1 MQQHA
6 PPERRTRPYRSYS
19 FALVP
24 QLVQDRPCK
33 SAFVSSTLTQGL
45 EALSSKWLGKQSF
58 KLRIRVRTP
67 LALYLVLSSSGLRR
81 YVVSVDIA
89 GSNPVKTAISACR
102 IAAIARLC
110 KSCVERH
117 RWFESNHADHFDP
130 RLCPRVSLF
139 AY

>member
-1 MQQHA
+1 MQHYA
-6 PPERRTRPYRSYS
+6 PPERRPAERLQSS
-19 FALVP
+19 HFALVP

-33 SAFVSSTLTQGL
+33 SAFVSSTLTRGL
-45 EALSSKWLGKQSF
+45 LALSSKWSGNQPF
-58 KLRIRVRTP
+58 KLRIRVRLP

-110 KSCVERH
+110 KSCVVRL
-117 RWFESNHADHFDP
+117 RWFESNRADHYFDRRYP
-130 RLCPRVSLF
+130 KLSV
-139 AY
+139 Y